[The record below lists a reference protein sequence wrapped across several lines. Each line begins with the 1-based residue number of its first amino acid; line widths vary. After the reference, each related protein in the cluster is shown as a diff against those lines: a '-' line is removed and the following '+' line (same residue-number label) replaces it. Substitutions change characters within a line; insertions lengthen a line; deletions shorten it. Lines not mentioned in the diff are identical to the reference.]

1 MQKESFV
8 RRYGLLIGTGLAVGA
23 AAVLLTFLGNP
34 ANMGFCIACFLRDI
48 AGALNFQRAGF
59 DADVGTGIVQYIR
72 PEVIGLVLGSTAI
85 AMAKKEFRP
94 KGGSSPM
101 IRFILAVFV
110 MIGALVFL
118 GCPLRMVIRIGGGDL
133 NAVVGLVGFA
143 LGIIIGILVLKRGFS
158 LRRAYQQS
166 MAEGLI
172 FPALML
178 ALLALLVLRPDFI
191 IFSAKGPGSMA
202 APVLVALAVALV
214 IGVLAQRSRLCMVG
228 GIRDAVM
235 FKDFRLISGFAAI
248 IAAVLVV
255 AVAVNWICLG
265 TEYSLLNQV
274 LADSSGL
281 TDETKADSLALT
293 KEIAEEGI
301 VLLKN
306 DGDSPLPISKD
317 AKLNVFGWGSTM
329 PVYGGTGS
337 GSVDESTAVTLLQG
351 LKNAGFILNDEL
363 SQFYVDYCADRPVVG
378 MGEVNWTVVQPTMD
392 EYDAANVFEDAKS
405 FSDTEGHW
413 AAADIRK
420 AVEAGWIRGVG
431 GNRFAP
437 DETITR
443 AEVMTIVNRMLDR
456 VPDAEHMLPDMKKW
470 LDNPEDA
477 WYYEA
482 VQEATNEHDYDV
494 DEFGAESWTE
504 ILKARDWKSLE
515 NEWANNGGMSA
526 SAEPVKP
533 EEGAEGEGEAEDAGG
548 EAEEA

>member
-59 DADVGTGIVQYIR
+59 DAEVGTGIVQYIR

-202 APVLVALAVALV
+202 E
-214 IGVLAQRSRLCMVG
+214 IG
-228 GIRDAVM
+228 
-235 FKDFRLISGFAAI
+235 
-248 IAAVLVV
+248 
-255 AVAVNWICLG
+255 
-265 TEYSLLNQV
+265 
-274 LADSSGL
+274 
-281 TDETKADSLALT
+281 
-293 KEIAEEGI
+293 
-301 VLLKN
+301 
-306 DGDSPLPISKD
+306 
-317 AKLNVFGWGSTM
+317 
-329 PVYGGTGS
+329 
-337 GSVDESTAVTLLQG
+337 
-351 LKNAGFILNDEL
+351 
-363 SQFYVDYCADRPVVG
+363 
-378 MGEVNWTVVQPTMD
+378 
-392 EYDAANVFEDAKS
+392 
-405 FSDTEGHW
+405 
-413 AAADIRK
+413 
-420 AVEAGWIRGVG
+420 
-431 GNRFAP
+431 
-437 DETITR
+437 R
-443 AEVMTIVNRMLDR
+443 ASCRER
-456 VPDAEHMLPDMKKW
+456 V
-470 LDNPEDA
+470 
-477 WYYEA
+477 
-482 VQEATNEHDYDV
+482 
-494 DEFGAESWTE
+494 
-504 ILKARDWKSLE
+504 
-515 NEWANNGGMSA
+515 
-526 SAEPVKP
+526 
-533 EEGAEGEGEAEDAGG
+533 
-548 EAEEA
+548 